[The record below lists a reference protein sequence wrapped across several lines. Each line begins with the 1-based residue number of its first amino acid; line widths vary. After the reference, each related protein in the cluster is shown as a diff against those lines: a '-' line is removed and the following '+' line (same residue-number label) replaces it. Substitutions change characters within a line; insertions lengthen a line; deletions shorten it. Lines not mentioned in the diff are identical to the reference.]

1 MSSELLEI
9 EYSNLE
15 NRKINEETCRK
26 WKYGY
31 GYTKEGRPVHIATYC
46 DDYGK
51 PVAQKLRGAGKEFSI
66 VGDASKM
73 GLYGKY
79 MWQSGGKILTICEGE
94 LDALSVSQQTGNK
107 YAVVSIPNGCQSAK
121 KIIAKELEWIE
132 TFESCVFMFDQDEQ
146 GQQAAKECALM
157 LSPGKAKIAYLPLKD
172 ASEMLQAGRGS
183 EIIQAQFGAKI
194 FRPDGIVSADTLW
207 EKVSEVDNQECI
219 PYPWDVLN
227 LKTGGIRKSELVCLT
242 AGTGIGKS
250 SVCREI
256 CYWLLK
262 KDLKVGYI
270 ALEESVKRTAQGIIG
285 LELNKPIHLHGHE
298 VDEATLKKGFDATLG
313 QGNLTLYDHFGSTD
327 ADNLLNKVRYMSVAM
342 GAEYIVLDHLSIVV
356 SGYEDGDERRRIDNV
371 MTKLRSL
378 VEELGI
384 CLFLVSHLKR
394 PMNTSHE
401 EGGQTSLAQLRGS
414 QAIPQL
420 SDIVLGFERNQ
431 QDSKL
436 AHVTCMRV
444 LKNRYSGETGISGYL
459 KYDRDTGR
467 LHECDL
473 EFESESQKFNN
484 KKITQNVPF

>member
-1 MSSELLEI
+1 MSSELREI

-31 GYTKEGRPVHIATYC
+31 GYSKEGRPVHIATYC

-73 GLYGKY
+73 GLYGKHL
-79 MWQSGGKILTICEGE
+79 WQSGGKMVTVVEGE
-94 LDALSVSQQTGNK
+94 IDALSVSQQTGNK
-107 YAVVSIPNGCQSAK
+107 YAVVSVPNGCQAAK
-121 KIIAKELEWIE
+121 KIIAKELEWLE
-132 TFESCVFMFDQDEQ
+132 TFQSCVFMFDQDEQ

-172 ASEMLQAGRGS
+172 ASEMLQAGRGH

-207 EKVSEVDNQECI
+207 EKVSEVNDQECI
-219 PYPWDVLN
+219 PYPWNGLN
-227 LKTGGIRKSELVCLT
+227 DKSGGIRTGELVCLT

-250 SVCREI
+250 SVCREL
-256 CYWLLK
+256 CYYLLNLDK
-262 KDLKVGYI
+262 RVGYI

-285 LELNKPIHLHGHE
+285 LELNKPIHLHGYE

-313 QGNLTLYDHFGSTD
+313 RGGLTLYDHFGSTN

-342 GAEYIVLDHLSIVV
+342 GAEYIILDHLSIVV
-356 SGYEDGDERRRIDNV
+356 SGYEDGDERRRIDAV

-431 QDSKL
+431 QDPKL
-436 AHVTCMRV
+436 AHVTKVRV
-444 LKNRYSGETGISGYL
+444 LKNRYSGETGITCHL

-467 LHECDL
+467 LHEC
-473 EFESESQKFNN
+473 EPSFEASTPNTNN
-484 KKITQNVPF
+484 KTKQTVPF